1 MDLKI
6 IDNAA
11 KQAGET
17 SVVNEQAEFGD
28 TFEELNEAELF
39 EEELI
44 RGDEDGSEGGADGG
58 ANTDFGGGQSGES
71 GGNSTSSSGQE
82 RLLDYW
88 SARNEETGIEIQN
101 NNNGSNHA
109 SNEAGFDEAGDWYDD
124 AEDNRHEER
133 QEELEAERV
142 LARDEALDEG
152 DADEDSDF
160 LESIDNQSESLLE
173 EALDGDTVVEY
184 ALNREHSTM
193 DSDAGQGRSRGHID
207 LQESGQE
214 AIPANDAGTG
224 DPNSSWDQHENERFE
239 EREIEIEQEQALEH
253 DQRLEEIE
261 AEDELSE
268 EGGADGEML
277 LEDGDDYIGE
287 NSFGGGSSGD
297 SGQGRS
303 RGEYVAPE
311 DSEEKAGNV
320 EQKSKKSHV
329 GVSGQTGAD
338 LREQIESQREQIE
351 SQDEAAADAR
361 ARRDDSVESYLAE
374 REELAQQERV
384 QEHLT
389 AIEQFQNNLQGLS
402 QFAGQQGF
410 MGSLAFVGFGGG
422 FFGGVAPIPTM
433 DRRGLIVEKPKEKE
447 NTKGVGKS
455 QSKKSLDSA
464 EHADSKDEL
473 QEDESESQLR
483 GAEKALTHEDL
494 VAVRREAF
502 QERFGQWL
510 AARDEEI
517 GDEDDQQFIAQMLL
531 EYHQYALQD
540 DDGEARR
547 ISSHRC
553 CLLGVGRPAGGHS
566 GLPVYDSFGV
576 GR

>member
-1 MDLKI
+1 M
-6 IDNAA
+6 
-11 KQAGET
+11 
-17 SVVNEQAEFGD
+17 
-28 TFEELNEAELF
+28 
-39 EEELI
+39 
-44 RGDEDGSEGGADGG
+44 
-58 ANTDFGGGQSGES
+58 
-71 GGNSTSSSGQE
+71 
-82 RLLDYW
+82 
-88 SARNEETGIEIQN
+88 
-101 NNNGSNHA
+101 
-109 SNEAGFDEAGDWYDD
+109 
-124 AEDNRHEER
+124 
-133 QEELEAERV
+133 
-142 LARDEALDEG
+142 
-152 DADEDSDF
+152 
-160 LESIDNQSESLLE
+160 
-173 EALDGDTVVEY
+173 
-184 ALNREHSTM
+184 
-193 DSDAGQGRSRGHID
+193 
-207 LQESGQE
+207 
-214 AIPANDAGTG
+214 
-224 DPNSSWDQHENERFE
+224 
-239 EREIEIEQEQALEH
+239 
-253 DQRLEEIE
+253 EEIE

-540 DDGEARR
+540 DDGEAYRR
-547 ISSHRC
+547 CLWLTALELMPPANLSALCETAVGGVLPALRGALARCARKMRILSQNRMGQLQFVKGVEEPIRDVSNRLLSENPYHRQATSSQEAFALMAKR
-553 CLLGVGRPAGGHS
+553 LA
-566 GLPVYDSFGV
+566 LPVVVVEYDGV
-576 GR
+576 QYTLRTPHSAPDQMWCVLQVWDIDWTRQRVVVLMEGDRFTFLRRDF